1 MCGRLK
7 IALRQLCT
15 KGNPDNRIFG
25 SLAKK
30 GVCSVGVA
38 LGWFRSI
45 GEFMQVDQGLKI
57 DTKTAVS

>member
-30 GVCSVGVA
+30 GVCIV
-38 LGWFRSI
+38 LGLHW
-45 GEFMQVDQGLKI
+45 GGLEVLKNLCKW
-57 DTKTAVS
+57 TKV